1 MIQPRPAT
9 TADRRWERRLWRKYR
24 PDFPWS
30 LSIRTRRPCAR
41 LVAEKER
48 IDIQV
53 GHSSAQRANSPGE
66 KMSTSFSFKELRG
79 AIRAWRRYGFFSLN
93 EREAEIIDAVYSR
106 LTARPLKRLSGLSA
120 AR

>member
-1 MIQPRPAT
+1 
-9 TADRRWERRLWRKYR
+9 
-24 PDFPWS
+24 
-30 LSIRTRRPCAR
+30 
-41 LVAEKER
+41 
-48 IDIQV
+48 
-53 GHSSAQRANSPGE
+53 
-66 KMSTSFSFKELRG
+66 MSTSFSFKELRG